1 MIKNTFFTL
10 LLIIIGFSAKSSVEA
25 YFSYTTFNSP
35 EGSYVE
41 TSITAVGKT
50 LNFAQI
56 ENGNYQ
62 ASLEVTILFKKNDE
76 IVKFS
81 KYNILSPE
89 ITEKDTIFP
98 NFTDLQRIPIENGI
112 YNLEIIVKDNVSKE
126 SKTSHHDVIVVS
138 FEEKIQF
145 SGIRYLEKFFPTVEE
160 NAFSKN
166 GFDLMPYN
174 IDFFPLNMNK
184 FSFYCELYN
193 TDKHFE
199 AEEVFVVKY
208 FIEGFQ
214 TELPLHDYNK
224 FIKKKP
230 AAFDAILGEFSIE
243 KLPSGNYNFVVE
255 VRDKENKLVAIN
267 KKFFFR
273 SNPVAELKLTDI
285 QTVDIE
291 NTFVTSMD
299 NIEVMREYIK
309 YLWPISNQNE
319 RLFADNQLKSNDLE
333 FMQKYFYNFWY
344 KRNSAD
350 PEQEW
355 NKYHEEV
362 KKVNKAYGDQ
372 LTKGYASDQGRVYL
386 QYGPPNQIIEEKR
399 DLGAIPFEIW
409 HYYKI
414 PGQSNVRFV
423 FYDHMKTGFNYRLL
437 HSEALGEMQ
446 NYNWA
451 NVIYQGTF
459 ENDPTNPYTKDK
471 LMNYPGKAGELY
483 NQ

>member
-1 MIKNTFFTL
+1 M
-10 LLIIIGFSAKSSVEA
+10 GFSAQSSIET
-25 YFSYTTFNSP
+25 FISYQTFNSP
-35 EGSYVE
+35 NGPYVE
-41 TSITAVGKT
+41 TSITAVGKS
-50 LNFAQI
+50 LNFKQL

-62 ASLEVTILFKKNDE
+62 ASMEVTILFKKDEE

-89 ITEKDTIFP
+89 ISETDTIFP
-98 NFTDLQRIPIENGI
+98 NFTDLQRIPLENGI
-112 YNLEIIVKDNVSKE
+112 YNMEITILDNVTKE
-126 SKTSHHDVIVVS
+126 AKATYYDVLVVS
-138 FEEKIQF
+138 YDKNIKF
-145 SGIRYLEKFFPTVEE
+145 SGIQFLEKFVPTVEE
-160 NAFSKN
+160 NVFSKN
-166 GFDLMPYN
+166 GYDLMPYN
-174 IDFFPLNMNK
+174 IDFYPMNMSK

-193 TDKHFE
+193 TNN
-199 AEEVFVVKY
+199 VFKEDEIYIFKY
-208 FIEGFQ
+208 YIEGYQ

-230 AAFDAILGEFSIE
+230 NSIEAVLGEFSIE
-243 KLPSGNYNFVVE
+243 KLPSGNYNLVVE
-255 VRDKENKLVAIN
+255 VRNKENEVVAKN

-273 SNPVAELKLTDI
+273 SNPDAELNLVDI
-285 QTVDIE
+285 QTVDISSA
-291 NTFVTSMD
+291 FVNSID
-299 NIEVMREYIK
+299 NIEVMKEYIK
-309 YLWPISNQNE
+309 YLWPISNRNE
-319 RLFADNQLKSNDLE
+319 RLFAENQLKSNDLE

-344 KRNSAD
+344 KRNAAD

-355 NKYHEEV
+355 EKYHGEV

-372 LTKGYASDQGRVYL
+372 LTKGYESDQGRVYL
-386 QYGPPNQIIEEKR
+386 QYGPPNQIVAEKR
-399 DLGAIPFEIW
+399 DLGATPYEIW

-423 FYDHMKTGFNYRLL
+423 FYDHLKTGFNYRLL
-437 HSEALGEMQ
+437 HSDALGEMQ

-471 LMNYPGKAGELY
+471 LMSYPGKAGELY